1 MIIQKSNNC
10 CYLSMTRQPPQTLSQ
25 TMFTPT
31 WHLENVRKT
40 AEQYPYTFYVPSEQ
54 FLATLEVGDLV
65 KLMFINDL
73 ADDRIELEGERMW
86 VEITHINGNDF
97 VGSLANNPYQMYQLT
112 VGDIIHFQ
120 RQHIMTYHGDKQ
132 DPVPS
137 VANDY
142 WDRCMTTKAILDGEA
157 KIGFICRTEPLE
169 QTDSN
174 GYHDTGW
181 QILSGDETDA
191 YFENADNGQF
201 VALGVLLN
209 MDDSFIHLLD
219 SEVGSA
225 FIKNEQG
232 EWVVDET
239 FTLEDE

>member
-1 MIIQKSNNC
+1 
-10 CYLSMTRQPPQTLSQ
+10 
-25 TMFTPT
+25 
-31 WHLENVRKT
+31 
-40 AEQYPYTFYVPSEQ
+40 
-54 FLATLEVGDLV
+54 
-65 KLMFINDL
+65 
-73 ADDRIELEGERMW
+73 
-86 VEITHINGNDF
+86 
-97 VGSLANNPYQMYQLT
+97 
-112 VGDIIHFQ
+112 
-120 RQHIMTYHGDKQ
+120 
-132 DPVPS
+132 
-137 VANDY
+137 
-142 WDRCMTTKAILDGEA
+142 MTTKAILDGEA

-225 FIKNEQG
+225 FVKNEQG
-232 EWVVDET
+232 DWVVDET
-239 FTLEDE
+239 FELEDEQTFKENLRKYDKSNPKTFNPFRPCHRDSRYRLPVAV